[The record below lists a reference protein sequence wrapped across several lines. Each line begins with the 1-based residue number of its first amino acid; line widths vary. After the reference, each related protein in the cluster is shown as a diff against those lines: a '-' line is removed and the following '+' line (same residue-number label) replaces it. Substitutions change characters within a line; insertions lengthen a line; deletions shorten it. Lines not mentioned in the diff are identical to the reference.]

1 MFQKYLI
8 GHLCCLAAREQQRK
22 SMFITCSCVC
32 TDWGT
37 CRLGFWQMYRMSC
50 IIYVR
55 SLSYAQKPDVPS
67 INESLSSK
75 HGGARRRKPNNNKHS
90 FFVTNSSHFGTTDKR
105 TFQDSWQQE
114 AWNSFFFLLPPTVFF
129 THLDLFIFSWCLPNI
144 RLMRDCLFFFVLK
157 CVPLPGVQFWQGDVE
172 SLWGLNKQLWHMG
185 RTYSTASHR
194 SSRGD

>member
-22 SMFITCSCVC
+22 GMFITCSCVC

-67 INESLSSK
+67 INESLCSK

-114 AWNSFFFLLPPTVFF
+114 AWNSFFFFPSFPPQCFSHTWIYLFFHGVFPISGWWGTVFF
-129 THLDLFIFSWCLPNI
+129 YCSKMCAASRSTVFGRETS
-144 RLMRDCLFFFVLK
+144 
-157 CVPLPGVQFWQGDVE
+157 
-172 SLWGLNKQLWHMG
+172 SLSEG
-185 RTYSTASHR
+185 
-194 SSRGD
+194 

>member
-67 INESLSSK
+67 INESLCSK

-114 AWNSFFFLLPPTVFF
+114 AWNSFFFSPSPHSVFH
-129 THLDLFIFSWCLPNI
+129 TLGFIYFFMVSSQYQVDEGLS
-144 RLMRDCLFFFVLK
+144 FFFCSKMCAASRSAVLAGRRR
-157 CVPLPGVQFWQGDVE
+157 V
-172 SLWGLNKQLWHMG
+172 SLRAK
-185 RTYSTASHR
+185 
-194 SSRGD
+194 